1 MKFLFHAAP
10 FALALCAGTAAQAQ
24 SPAAP
29 PAAPSPV
36 QSMPFSSDRIASD
49 SVLDRATAREDLSLA
64 AQSQQAATVS
74 RNSVSGTVNNGAV
87 SIAGSAFQ
95 NASGLTLINANSGN
109 NVAMNGSINVNIV
122 ITPPRP

>member
-1 MKFLFHAAP
+1 MKYIFQSVPML
-10 FALALCAGTAAQAQ
+10 ALALCAGSAARAQSSAERAAQAR
-24 SPAAP
+24 
-29 PAAPSPV
+29 
-36 QSMPFSSDRIASD
+36 PFSTDKLAPEA
-49 SVLDRATAREDLSLA
+49 VLDRATAREDLSLA

-74 RNSVSGTVNNGAV
+74 RNSVNGTVNNGAV

-122 ITPPRP
+122 ITPPQP